1 MGQIINPGMASG
13 GSFDENGTYPNMTVG
28 NATHAVSADS
38 ATNAGHA
45 TTADSATNA
54 TNATSADSATKATQD
69 GNGNNIASTY
79 ATKDEMPKTIYAG
92 TLASSTV
99 STYAIY
105 FFSTLQVQN
114 AVALASNLYSRGY
127 RDVDEAYPASGYW
140 EGNIIVGLYAKSAG
154 VTSRTLYAYGI
165 SGATPTPLEI
175 PINDEETK
183 NIVWHSL
190 LS

>member
-1 MGQIINPGMASG
+1 MAGYEIQVKSSSGEMLSLPIIAQYDGDGNDIALTYATKTELSAVI
-13 GSFDENGTYPNMTVG
+13 NGTTPV
-28 NATHAVSADS
+28 AK
-38 ATNAGHA
+38 A
-45 TTADSATNA
+45 TT
-54 TNATSADSATKATQD
+54 ADSATKATQD

-105 FFSTLQVQN
+105 FFSTLQMQN
-114 AVALASNLYSRGY
+114 VRALASNLYSRGY
-127 RDVDEAYPASGYW
+127 GDVDEAYPASGYW
-140 EGNIIVGLYAKSAG
+140 DGNIIVGLYAKSAG
-154 VTSRTLYAYGI
+154 GISRTLYAYGI
-165 SGATPTPLEI
+165 GGATPTPLEI

-183 NIVWHSL
+183 NIVWRSL